1 MTDFDPSTFATMEP
15 REFARIVKSM
25 PDSAITE
32 IMSGPHR
39 QLILDEVFSRMP
51 KQFRPERAGD
61 TSAVIHWTVT
71 GRPDGGADTYE
82 VVIDGGTCAL
92 SPSTDR
98 KPDLTL
104 AVAPVPFVKLIAGL
118 GNPVM
123 MFMTGKLKAQGDLG
137 LAAQI
142 QTLFDI
148 PKA

>member
-1 MTDFDPSTFATMEP
+1 
-15 REFARIVKSM
+15 
-25 PDSAITE
+25 
-32 IMSGPHR
+32 
-39 QLILDEVFSRMP
+39 MP
-51 KQFRPERAGD
+51 KQFRRERAGD
-61 TSAVIHWTVT
+61 TSAVIHWVVT
-71 GRPDGGADTYE
+71 GRPDGGTDTYE
-82 VVIDGGTCAL
+82 IVIDGGTCTL

-104 AVAPVPFVKLIAGL
+104 TVAPVPFVKLISGL

-123 MFMTGKLKAQGDLG
+123 MFMGGKLKADGNLG

>member
-1 MTDFDPSTFATMEP
+1 MTDFDPNTFATMEP
-15 REFARIVKSM
+15 REFAKIVKST
-25 PDSAITE
+25 PDAKIAE
-32 IMSGPHR
+32 VMGGPQR
-39 QLILDEVFSRMP
+39 QLILDEVFARMP

-71 GRPDGGADTYE
+71 GRPDGGVDTYE
-82 VVIDGGTCAL
+82 IVIDGGVCTL
-92 SPSTDR
+92 SPSVDR
-98 KPDLTL
+98 TPKLTLTL
-104 AVAPVPFVKLIAGL
+104 APVDFVKLISGL

-123 MFMTGKLKAQGDLG
+123 MFMTGKLKADGSMG

>member
-1 MTDFDPSTFATMEP
+1 MTDFDPATFATMEP
-15 REFARIVKSM
+15 REFAKIVKAT
-25 PDSAITE
+25 PDSTITE
-32 IMSGPHR
+32 VMSGPQR
-39 QLILDEVFSRMP
+39 QLILDEVFARMP
-51 KQFRPERAGD
+51 KQFRPERAGQ

-82 VVIDGGTCAL
+82 IVIDGGACTL

-98 KPDLTL
+98 KADLTL
-104 AVAPVPFVKLIAGL
+104 TVAPVPFVKLISGL

-123 MFMTGKLKAQGDLG
+123 MFMGGKLKADGNLG